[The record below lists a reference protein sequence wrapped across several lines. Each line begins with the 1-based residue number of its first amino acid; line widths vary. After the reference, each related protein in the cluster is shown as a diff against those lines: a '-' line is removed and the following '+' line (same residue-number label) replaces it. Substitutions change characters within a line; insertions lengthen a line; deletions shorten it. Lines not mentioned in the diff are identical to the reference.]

1 MRVPKFRALDRLTGK
16 MFPVGIIDYS
26 IQSVYIEEPN
36 GMYCERDFDEVELM
50 QPTGLKDVHGTE
62 IYEGDIINYKYGRH
76 TSTQFV
82 VKYDEFQATFVV
94 VDNHN
99 DLVYTFR
106 ELADYIQLNSL
117 EVIGN
122 IYENKELLEEEV
134 KDD

>member
-1 MRVPKFRALDRLTGK
+1 MRQPKYRAWYKRDKQLLEVK
-16 MFPVGIIDYS
+16 GINWDLKFVDVWKNDDEF
-26 IQSVYIEEPN
+26 SVIKP
-36 GMYCERDFDEVELM
+36 FDEVELM
-50 QPTGLKDVHGTE
+50 EFTGLKDKNGVE
-62 IYEGDIINYKYGRH
+62 IFEGDIINYKYGRH

-82 VKYDEFQATFVV
+82 IKYDEFQATFVV

-122 IYENKELLEEEV
+122 IYENKELLGE
-134 KDD
+134 K

>member
-1 MRVPKFRALDRLTGK
+1 MRVPKFRAWVKDEKRMTDVHEMTFIDGEVYLISDITG
-16 MFPVGIIDYS
+16 FYA
-26 IQSVYIEEPN
+26 YEE
-36 GMYCERDFDEVELM
+36 FKLM
-50 QPTGLKDVHGTE
+50 QSTGLKDKNGNE
-62 IYEGDIINYKYGRH
+62 IYEGDIINYKYSRH

-82 VKYDEFQATFVV
+82 VKYNEFQATFVV

-122 IYENKELLEEEV
+122 IYENKELLGG
-134 KDD
+134 KIK

>member
-1 MRVPKFRALDRLTGK
+1 MRELKFRAWLKDEKRMAKVHEVSFFDDKVFT
-16 MFPVGIIDYS
+16 ITTIDNFYA
-26 IQSVYIEEPN
+26 
-36 GMYCERDFDEVELM
+36 DDEFKLM
-50 QPTGLKDVHGTE
+50 QFTGLKDKNGKEVF
-62 IYEGDIINYKYGRH
+62 EGDIINYKYGRH

-122 IYENKELLEEEV
+122 IYENKELLG
-134 KDD
+134 D

>member
-1 MRVPKFRALDRLTGK
+1 MRVPKFRAWDKENKEMLFVRQIDFMFGK
-16 MFPVGIIDYS
+16 VVLESYEQFFI
-26 IQSVYIEEPN
+26 
-36 GMYCERDFDEVELM
+36 DEVELM
-50 QPTGLKDVHGTE
+50 QPTGLKDVHGKE
-62 IYEGDIINYKYGRH
+62 IYEGDIINYKYSRH

-122 IYENKELLEEEV
+122 IYEDPDLLGE
-134 KDD
+134 

>member
-1 MRVPKFRALDRLTGK
+1 MRVPKFRAWDKENKEMLFVRQIDFMFGK
-16 MFPVGIIDYS
+16 VVLECYEQFFI
-26 IQSVYIEEPN
+26 
-36 GMYCERDFDEVELM
+36 DEVELM
-50 QPTGLKDVHGTE
+50 QFTGLKDKNGTE

-76 TSTQFV
+76 TSAQFV

-122 IYENKELLEEEV
+122 IYENPELLGG
-134 KDD
+134 K

>member
-1 MRVPKFRALDRLTGK
+1 MIPKFRAWDKLTNK
-16 MFPVGIIDYS
+16 MFPVVIISYY
-26 IQSVYIEEPN
+26 IPLACIEEPN
-36 GMYCERDFDEVELM
+36 GMYAERDFDEIELM
-50 QPTGLKDVHGTE
+50 QFTGLKDKNGKE
-62 IYEGDIINYKYGRH
+62 IYEGDIINYKYSRH

-82 VKYDEFQATFVV
+82 VKYNEFQATFVV

-122 IYENKELLEEEV
+122 IYENKELLGG
-134 KDD
+134 K

>member
-1 MRVPKFRALDRLTGK
+1 MRVPKIRAWWEKGKRMLD
-16 MFPVGIIDYS
+16 IAAIDYLEKEVKS
-26 IQSVYIEEPN
+26 HANV
-36 GMYCERDFDEVELM
+36 MYRFDDIELM
-50 QPTGLKDVHGTE
+50 QSTGLKDKYGKEVF
-62 IYEGDIINYKYGRH
+62 EGDIINYKYGRH

>member
-1 MRVPKFRALDRLTGK
+1 MREIKFRAWLKWDKRILPVKSIIFETNRVSVRLR
-16 MFPVGIIDYS
+16 
-26 IQSVYIEEPN
+26 
-36 GMYCERDFDEVELM
+36 ERFWISTEFNEIELM
-50 QPTGLKDVHGTE
+50 ESTGLKDRNGTE

-99 DLVYTFR
+99 DLIYTFR

>member
-1 MRVPKFRALDRLTGK
+1 MRVPKFRVLDRLTGK

-36 GMYCERDFDEVELM
+36 GMYCERDFDEVELI
-50 QPTGLKDVHGTE
+50 QPTGLKDKNGTE

-122 IYENKELLEEEV
+122 IWENKDLLGE
-134 KDD
+134 